1 MLNRHHIAKLAAAI
15 TRTQF
20 RGFSQTKSTLIDV
33 KSHSSVNDTVNYLNN
48 NTLESDSDL
57 KNADTYHDIIS
68 HHATRLDNATDQSI
82 IDKEYDDLY
91 TLSLKLSKLLES
103 TPDVSEEYKKTILNS
118 LIERFTKYN
127 YAVSTLAFKR
137 LLEDKDNLTH
147 DSINQLITH
156 NPGRVNS
163 TWDLYN
169 NLKPEQSHDEI
180 LVSTFKKLL
189 NGDPVEIKEDL
200 HKVDIDKL
208 IKICEIY
215 ENIGQKDLID
225 DATLAEFIKNL
236 IKLDCAEIITTM
248 AVPSSIFEIF
258 INHCESYDLK
268 NLHYLVFYEASI
280 NNGVS
285 LSGNAL
291 LKSLI
296 PISKLQLT
304 NLVES
309 DNLKKLKEKL
319 NIQPIQL
326 APLSDVVDEIRE
338 QILELGLDDE
348 VSIKLD
354 LIRSAGFYSKDLQTA
369 IKYFQNYQPR
379 IPDGTPAQNSLKSL
393 MSLVFTYDCIDK
405 EDSKMINVAEVLV
418 PQTPLPA
425 ANNLSA
431 LILYHGFLGD
441 SDKGFDI
448 YNKALNLFLD
458 PHNGVNEFNRGMLLQ
473 SLTLISL
480 LTKEVGLAKLIK
492 EKSLENNLLNET
504 YEIKISN
511 IFKEYGDLIEEF
523 KDNDTM
529 FRDAMKK
536 IFLRTIRELG
546 E

>member
-1 MLNRHHIAKLAAAI
+1 MINRQSLGKIAATI
-15 TRTQF
+15 TRSQV
-20 RGFSQTKSTLIDV
+20 RGFSFTKNNLIDV
-33 KSHSSVNDTVNYLNN
+33 KSHNSVRDTVNYLND
-48 NTLESDSDL
+48 TTFDSDADL
-57 KNADTYHDIIS
+57 KKADTYYDIIN
-68 HHATRLDNATDQSI
+68 HHASRLETTTDQSI

-91 TLSLKLSKLLES
+91 TMSSKLLKLLES
-103 TPDVSEEYKKTILNS
+103 TPHVNEEFKKQILNA
-118 LIERFTKYN
+118 LIEKFTKYN
-127 YAVSTLAFKR
+127 YAVSTLAFKK
-137 LLEDKDNLTH
+137 LLEDKDNLSH
-147 DSINQLITH
+147 DSINQLIIH

-169 NLKPEQSHDEI
+169 TLKPERSHDEI

-189 NGDPVEIKEDL
+189 TGDPVEIKEDL
-200 HKVDIDKL
+200 HAIDINKL
-208 IKICEIY
+208 IRICEIY

-225 DATLAEFIKNL
+225 DSTLINFIKTL
-236 IKLDCAEIITTM
+236 IKLECTQIITRM
-248 AVPSSIFEIF
+248 PVPSSIFEIF
-258 INHCESYDLK
+258 INDSEAYDLK
-268 NLHYLVFYEASI
+268 NLDYLIFYEASI

-296 PISKLQLT
+296 PISKLQLS
-304 NLVES
+304 NIVES

-326 APLSDVVDEIRE
+326 APLPDVVDEIRE
-338 QILELGLDDE
+338 QILELGLDDGIN
-348 VSIKLD
+348 SKLD
-354 LIRSAGFYSKDLQTA
+354 LIRSAGFYSKDLQTS
-369 IKYFQNYQPR
+369 IKYFQNYQSK
-379 IPDGTPAQNSLKSL
+379 IPDGTVAQNSIKSL

-425 ANNLSA
+425 ANNLAA
-431 LILYHGFLGD
+431 LILFHGFLGD

-448 YNKALNLFLD
+448 YNKALNLYLD
-458 PHNGVNEFNRGMLLQ
+458 PHDGVNEFNRGMLLQ

-523 KDNDTM
+523 KDDDAK
-529 FRDAMKK
+529 FKEAMKC